1 MRGTWHALAVG
12 GHLALLALVA
22 VWAGRLA
29 EGAAAP
35 AWARVAAATAPLLVT
50 LPGLLRARPRALVW
64 VGLVVLVYFTHGV
77 VEAWAGPRR
86 LPALL
91 EIVLACLTFAGC
103 ALEARARR
111 LRQAVWGGRGRDPR
125 PRHTGTVAGPRE
137 SVPGRKRR
145 PGAC

>member
-29 EGAAAP
+29 EGVATP
-35 AWARVAAATAPLLVT
+35 AWARVAVATAPLLVT
-50 LPGLLRARPRALVW
+50 LPGLLQARPRALVW
-64 VGLVVLVYFTHGV
+64 ASLVVLVYFTHGV

-111 LRQAVWGGRGRDPR
+111 LRQA
-125 PRHTGTVAGPRE
+125 A
-137 SVPGRKRR
+137 
-145 PGAC
+145 